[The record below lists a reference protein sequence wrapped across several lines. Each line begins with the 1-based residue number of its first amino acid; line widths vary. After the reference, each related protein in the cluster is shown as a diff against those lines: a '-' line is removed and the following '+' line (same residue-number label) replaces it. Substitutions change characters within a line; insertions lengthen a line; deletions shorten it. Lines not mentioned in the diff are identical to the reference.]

1 MVFIIEGTILRT
13 NTHSHKNEMDDD
25 DDDGM
30 IMLDGIGIIGDH
42 IIGWMYSARNYEG
55 KGMLGRRRRSTKE
68 SNLGRCIQCM
78 T

>member
-30 IMLDGIGIIGDH
+30 MLDGIGDH
-42 IIGWMYSARNYEG
+42 IIG
-55 KGMLGRRRRSTKE
+55 
-68 SNLGRCIQCM
+68 
-78 T
+78 

>member
-30 IMLDGIGIIGDH
+30 IMLEWMGLGII
-42 IIGWMYSARNYEG
+42 S
-55 KGMLGRRRRSTKE
+55 
-68 SNLGRCIQCM
+68 
-78 T
+78 